1 MCMFIPNIENRITV
15 IETKGLLT
23 EIENTIKS
31 ISINLREDS
40 LRDLGDELFYV
51 EKLIESIKG
60 KVEVY
65 NVKYNL
71 EQIEK
76 GESDIY

>member
-1 MCMFIPNIENRITV
+1 MFIPNIENRITV

-65 NVKYNL
+65 NAKYNL
-71 EQIEK
+71 ERIEK

>member
-1 MCMFIPNIENRITV
+1 MFMPNIENRITV

-65 NVKYNL
+65 NAKYNL
-71 EQIEK
+71 ERIEK
-76 GESDIY
+76 GELDIY

>member
-1 MCMFIPNIENRITV
+1 MFMPNIENRITV
-15 IETKGLLT
+15 IETKGLLS

-65 NVKYNL
+65 NAKCNL
-71 EQIEK
+71 ERIEK

>member
-1 MCMFIPNIENRITV
+1 MFMPNIENRITV

-65 NVKYNL
+65 NAKYNL
-71 EQIEK
+71 ERIEK

>member
-1 MCMFIPNIENRITV
+1 MFMPNIENRITV

-40 LRDLGDELFYV
+40 LRDLGDDLFYV

-65 NVKYNL
+65 NAKYNL

>member
-1 MCMFIPNIENRITV
+1 MFMPNIENRITV

-31 ISINLREDS
+31 ISINLHEDN

-65 NVKYNL
+65 NAKYNL
-71 EQIEK
+71 ERIEK

>member
-1 MCMFIPNIENRITV
+1 MFMPNIENRITV

-71 EQIEK
+71 ERIEK

>member
-1 MCMFIPNIENRITV
+1 MFMPNIENRITV

-40 LRDLGDELFYV
+40 LRDLGEEIFYV

-65 NVKYNL
+65 NAKYNL
-71 EQIEK
+71 ERIEK

>member
-1 MCMFIPNIENRITV
+1 MFMPNIDNKITV
-15 IETKGLLT
+15 IETKGLLS
-23 EIENTIKS
+23 EIENTIKRVRLS
-31 ISINLREDS
+31 LREDS

-65 NVKYNL
+65 NAKCNL
-71 EQIEK
+71 ERIEK

>member
-1 MCMFIPNIENRITV
+1 MFIPNIENRITV

>member
-1 MCMFIPNIENRITV
+1 MFMPNIENRITV

-31 ISINLREDS
+31 VRINLHEDN
-40 LRDLGDELFYV
+40 LRDLVDELFYV

>member
-1 MCMFIPNIENRITV
+1 MFMPNIENRITV